1 MIRKYLII
9 GLWLLGGVLLAGC
22 ATVDPRLDYAQLG
35 RQVTE
40 ATGQERVYQPEDDD
54 LIPGLVEELLR
65 EGITASEAA
74 QICLLNNPTLQ
85 AALMDIGMARADVV
99 QSGLLSNP
107 SLGIAL
113 RFPSGGGL
121 ATLESGLAQNI
132 ADLWHIPVRK
142 RAAQR
147 SLDRTILETARQ
159 AANLAM
165 DAEVAY
171 FTALGADEQH
181 RIARENLTIAHSLLE
196 MALTR
201 QQAGATNELDVNL
214 SRSLAL
220 EAELSTGSARLDA
233 SEARRALATLL
244 GVTAD
249 GDELALVDELPQ
261 IPPQTFDVERLID
274 IASARRLDIRAARQ
288 AVSLAEAGLRVQYR
302 RFLHTV
308 ELGVELERGGRERSH
323 SQDILADTARASIAK
338 GALAVPEIE
347 RRSKQDEHT
356 DFSIGPSLN
365 VELPI
370 FDQNQAGIAKAK
382 YACEQARRVLEALDR
397 TVVQE
402 VRGAVDRTLT
412 AWKLAQIYRD
422 RSIPL
427 AQRNLDLAREAYR
440 AGRASFLSVLE
451 AERFFLDSRSQYV
464 AAATTAATTLPE
476 LERTTGVT
484 LATLVA
490 EVDADQATGAEVEQA
505 EEKVGP

>member
-1 MIRKYLII
+1 MIRKHLII
-9 GLWLLGGVLLAGC
+9 GLWLLGGASLAGC
-22 ATVDPRLDYAQLG
+22 ATVDPRLDYARLG

-54 LIPGLVEELLR
+54 LIPGLVEELLH
-65 EGITASEAA
+65 EGITAGEAA
-74 QICLLNNPTLQ
+74 QICLLNNPSLQ

-159 AANLAM
+159 AANLAT
-165 DAEVAY
+165 DAKIAY
-171 FTALGADEQH
+171 FEAIGADEQR
-181 RIARENLTIAHSLLE
+181 RIAQENLTIAQSLLE
-196 MALTR
+196 MTLTR
-201 QQAGATNELDVNL
+201 QQAGAANELDVNL

-220 EAELSTGSARLDA
+220 EAELSAGSARL
-233 SEARRALATLL
+233 EAAEAYRTLATLL
-244 GVTAD
+244 GVTTD
-249 GDELALVDELPQ
+249 GDELTLVDKLPEVS
-261 IPPQTFDVERLID
+261 PRSFDVERLID

-288 AVSLAEAGLRVQYR
+288 TVSLAEAGLRKQYR
-302 RFLHTV
+302 RLFHAV

-323 SQDILADTARASIAK
+323 GQDILADTMRASIAE
-338 GALAVPEIE
+338 GALTAPEIE
-347 RRSKQDEHT
+347 TSSDRDEHT

-365 VELPI
+365 IELPI
-370 FDQNQAGIAKAK
+370 FDQNQAGIAKAR
-382 YACEQARRVLEALDR
+382 YAYVQARKTLEALDR
-397 TVVQE
+397 AVVQE

-412 AWKLAQIYRD
+412 AWTLAQVYRD

-427 AQRNLDLAREAYR
+427 AQRNLDLSREAYR

-451 AERFFLDSRSQYV
+451 AERFFLDSRSQHV
-464 AAATTAATTLPE
+464 AAATTAATTIPE
-476 LERTTGVT
+476 LERTTG
-484 LATLVA
+484 ATFAALVA
-490 EVDADQATGAEVEQA
+490 EADADPATGAEVEQA
-505 EEKVGP
+505 EEKVEP